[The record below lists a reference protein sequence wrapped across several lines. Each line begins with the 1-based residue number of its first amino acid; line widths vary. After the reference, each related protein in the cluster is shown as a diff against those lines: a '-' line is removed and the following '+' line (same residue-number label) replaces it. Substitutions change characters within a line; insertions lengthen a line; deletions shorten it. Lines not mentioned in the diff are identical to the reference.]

1 MEELMKPKDL
11 ITEEDFT
18 RQAIKSSSK
27 SPQRDS
33 PGDTATDQN
42 AEVEMGINYEPEK
55 SGRKK
60 KKDIPAFDQSH

>member
-1 MEELMKPKDL
+1 MKPKDL

-18 RQAIKSSSK
+18 RQTTRRSSK

-42 AEVEMGINYEPEK
+42 AEVEMGINYEPSK
-55 SGRKK
+55 PKR
-60 KKDIPAFDQSH
+60 KKDIPAFDKSH

>member
-1 MEELMKPKDL
+1 MKPKDL

-18 RQAIKSSSK
+18 RRTAGHIPK

-42 AEVEMGINYEPEK
+42 FEVELGINYEPEEDTP
-55 SGRKK
+55 KK
-60 KKDIPAFDQSH
+60 RKKDIPAFDKSH